1 MREEHLAR
9 KRLARLRDD
18 EQIIPVARDELFE
31 HDAAARHV
39 AQLAA
44 RDFGA
49 AARLR
54 EKVLRAAVVGSRV
67 DYVRVRVAREPFVEE
82 REPLLASVPFADGF
96 AQPLERVTAGVRV
109 PDVDVS
115 RLF

>member
-18 EQIIPVARDELFE
+18 EQIIPVARDELFK
-31 HDAAARHV
+31 HYIAARHV
-39 AQLAA
+39 PQLAA
-44 RDFGA
+44 RDFRA

-67 DYVRVRVAREPFVEE
+67 DYVRVRVVCEPFVEE
-82 REPLLASVPFADGF
+82 REPLLASVFFADGIP
-96 AQPLERVTAGVRV
+96 QPLERVTSGVRV